1 MCVTLLFFVL
11 SLGIPLGGGVPR
23 KRLANRI
30 LELLSWGRAPKAR
43 AGVLTLGIV
52 EPPFQSRIVDE
63 TVAQAA
69 FGGNSET
76 TNQALPHADGLWR
89 YNKNGFSTF
98 SAPHKSTQVIAP
110 QPRNSRDKK
119 RSLPVP
125 CLYPALADCRMPFV
139 KGSKRASSSGTCAI
153 CMSSC
158 FGVFLRFPGIY
169 PRIAGERLKNNG
181 RHGSPSWIIPN

>member
-1 MCVTLLFFVL
+1 MTLLFFVL

-52 EPPFQSRIVDE
+52 EPPFQSRTVDE

-89 YNKNGFSTF
+89 HNKDGFGTLIFGPPQEHTGDRATAQQLSRQEAQ
-98 SAPHKSTQVIAP
+98 SAS
-110 QPRNSRDKK
+110 
-119 RSLPVP
+119 SLFVP
-125 CLYPALADCRMPFV
+125 C
-139 KGSKRASSSGTCAI
+139 SSGLPNAI
-153 CMSSC
+153 
-158 FGVFLRFPGIY
+158 R
-169 PRIAGERLKNNG
+169 
-181 RHGSPSWIIPN
+181 